1 MTEPLSDGAFRAVL
15 SVLTGGLGGAWVIHD
30 ILFLARVARH
40 RGARRRDPLVA
51 DQVFGYVMGIVI
63 GVVGVVGT
71 LRFNGI
77 F

>member
-1 MTEPLSDGAFRAVL
+1 MTELLPDGAFRAVL
-15 SVLTGGLGGAWVIHD
+15 SLLTGGLAGTWMIHD

-40 RGARRRDPLVA
+40 RGARRRDPLAA
-51 DQVFGYVMGIVI
+51 DQMFGYMIGIVI
-63 GVVGVVGT
+63 GVIGLVGT